1 MSTESLVKLAYQAVL
16 RRPADPGGLATYT
29 QALNEGRTAA
39 WLLETFM
46 ASDEYRALDQAP
58 TLAASFPLDSAPPM
72 QVETTCDPTLLQ
84 ALWDHVSVTWSAYG
98 NTEPYWSVLTEERFR
113 LQALDASQMA
123 VFHETGEEEV
133 RRLNAWARRNAL
145 TLPTGVCAEF
155 GCGVG
160 RITRALARQFRRVVA
175 FDVSPLHLR
184 EAERQMQIE
193 GIHNVDF
200 VCVRTIKDLKALDGV
215 DFFYSVIVLQHNP
228 PPIITNTLRL
238 AFAGLNPG
246 GSAFFQ
252 VPTYAR
258 DYSFSAQS
266 YRETMTDLS
275 TMEMH
280 FLPQHVVFE
289 LARHSG
295 LNVLEV
301 QPDWCAGQPDRWI
314 SSTFLLSS
322 SRQVPHPSHPS

>member
-1 MSTESLVKLAYQAVL
+1 MSTEALVALAYQAVL

-39 WLLETFM
+39 WLLEILM
-46 ASDEYRALDQAP
+46 ASDEYRAGGLAP
-58 TLAASFPLDSAPPM
+58 VPVSSFPLDSAPPM
-72 QVETTCDPTLLQ
+72 NVETTCDAALLQ
-84 ALWDHVSVTWSAYG
+84 ALWDHVATTWSAYG

-113 LQALDASQMA
+113 VQALDQVQMTA
-123 VFHETGEEEV
+123 FHETGEEEV

-160 RITRALARQFRRVVA
+160 RITRGLARQFQRVVA

-184 EAERQMQIE
+184 EAEHQMQVE

-200 VCVRTIKDLKALDGV
+200 VCIRTVEDLKALGGV

-228 PPIITNTLRL
+228 PPIMTDILRH

-246 GSAFFQ
+246 GGAFFQ
-252 VPTYAR
+252 IPTYAR
-258 DYSFSAQS
+258 DYSFSALAYQ
-266 YRETMTDLS
+266 ETMDELS

-280 FLPQHVVFE
+280 FLPQRAVFE
-289 LARHSG
+289 LARYAG

-322 SRQVPHPSHPS
+322 LEQAV